1 MMACNDSLRDRI
13 ADELAYNDECGPG
26 PVSRQE
32 YEDDAD
38 AILRIVVDALL
49 SDEALTA
56 AARAAEAVAGAYGRP
71 IGAGVARR
79 IARAVLKTAGA
90 VEREDG

>member
-1 MMACNDSLRDRI
+1 MPSDKTIIEGVAVPRPYELHFS
-13 ADELAYNDECGPG
+13 DEDEEAYYAGVAEGVNALK
-26 PVSRQE
+26 V
-32 YEDDAD
+32 
-38 AILRIVVDALL
+38 ALL